1 MLKAERQRAEVA
13 GGGLAACAN
22 MIRGNAIME
31 REAALSKFTNFESLV
46 GFLAA
51 RAGWQGCKVC
61 E

>member
-1 MLKAERQRAEVA
+1 
-13 GGGLAACAN
+13 
-22 MIRGNAIME
+22 ME